1 MTFQEHKG
9 KPSSL
14 CTVPLYLYCLL
25 TCCSFLSMQASS
37 GKVYRPGQPKTR
49 SRFSL
54 RRLFYAN
61 PLLSPP
67 FTAVAGSPGCFRRR
81 EKEGGAG
88 AEQSS
93 WRDNYS
99 TTSSILPGRSSPPV
113 FNDGTSSVSTNSVLR
128 SRPEPYQYVRSLIK
142 GKLKNKYIFLLRR
155 VGWCKKFVLN
165 G

>member
-1 MTFQEHKG
+1 MPFHQ
-9 KPSSL
+9 
-14 CTVPLYLYCLL
+14 
-25 TCCSFLSMQASS
+25 QALAH
-37 GKVYRPGQPKTR
+37 
-49 SRFSL
+49 L
-54 RRLFYAN
+54 RRESARAGEHEGLRRHGEATLRERTAEDAPN

-67 FTAVAGSPGCFRRR
+67 FTAVAGSPGRFRRR